1 MSERVRAAALAVAA
15 ERDAAWGGRL
25 RLLPDGALNPRSR
38 ILALPAL
45 IAELYRPV
53 DEGRLGRAAF
63 ALCAFSDAIV
73 ACDDV
78 IDYASF
84 DPAVARRVPQIGIA
98 FAEAYRIFAELF
110 GDRPGF
116 WDPLRRYY
124 AEYVDALAAEAHI
137 AADDAAWSACTL
149 ADALAI
155 VRGKNGLV
163 RLVDAAVAA
172 LAEQAQHPGGETIL
186 IEWFAGEQ
194 MLDDLND
201 WREDVRDR
209 NVSVLLRGAFATRP
223 DPAALEEIG
232 LRLYREG
239 HVAWTLARAA
249 ELVDGAREVAAAA
262 GASAFAALIAERR
275 ATIDERRERVDAA
288 LGAL

>member
-1 MSERVRAAALAVAA
+1 MSERLRAAVLAVAA

-38 ILALPAL
+38 ILALPTL
-45 IAELYRPV
+45 IAELYPPV
-53 DEGRLGRAAF
+53 DDARLGRAAF

-78 IDYASF
+78 IDYASA
-84 DPAVARRVPQIGIA
+84 DPAVARRIPQIGIV

-110 GDRPGF
+110 GDRPAF

-124 AEYVDALAAEAHI
+124 AEYVDALAAEARI
-137 AADDAAWSACTL
+137 AADDAAWTACTL

-172 LAEQAQHPGGETIL
+172 LAEQPQHPGGETIL
-186 IEWFAGEQ
+186 LEWFAGEQ

-209 NVSVLLRGAFATRP
+209 NVSVLLRAACATRP
-223 DPAALEEIG
+223 DPAALEAIG
-232 LRLYREG
+232 LRLYGEG
-239 HVAWTLARAA
+239 HIARTLARAA
-249 ELVDGAREVAAAA
+249 VLVEGAREIAVAA
-262 GASAFAALIAERR
+262 GATAFAALIEQRR
-275 ATIDERRERVDAA
+275 ATIDERRERVDAVLAA
-288 LGAL
+288 L